1 MSKRK
6 TAWEQLSASWKRI
19 AAVIAAVSTVVA
31 LVCSVMPWEAD
42 KVTAV
47 GMLGGLLILFIG
59 WAIDRQQEYV
69 DEIMESH
76 IKEADKKTKELQDG
90 IVALQKVADATR
102 LDTLRI
108 QLFQYMQ
115 YQPDNVDT
123 ILKIA
128 ETYFCGKGGNWVM
141 ETEFLKW
148 SKRRGID
155 VPSDILAAIRSSD
168 KNYINQ

>member
-1 MSKRK
+1 MNKRK

-19 AAVIAAVSTVVA
+19 AAVIAAVSTIVA
-31 LVCSVMPWEAD
+31 LICSVMPWEAD

-47 GMLGGLLILFIG
+47 GILGGVLILFIG

-76 IKEADKKTKELQDG
+76 TREADKKSEELHDG

-123 ILKIA
+123 ILRFA

-141 ETEFLKW
+141 EAEFLKW
-148 SKRRGID
+148 SKKQGIE
-155 VPSDILAAIRSSD
+155 VPPDILAAIRNSNKKLD
-168 KNYINQ
+168 